1 MAMEDWIQ
9 HSTVARF
16 LYDWQTL
23 IAGVLALL
31 AARIAD
37 GHPEVGLSSSSVRG
51 RWAFADSA
59 RTHC

>member
-1 MAMEDWIQ
+1 MGMEDWIQ

-37 GHPEVGLSSSSVRG
+37 GHPEVGLSSSSVRV
-51 RWAFADSA
+51 RWASA